1 MVDLQF
7 KCTKLF
13 VVQGLKNGYIGGP
26 FQNEFELDSGVVVSI
41 ISKFGK
47 INIELT
53 SNSPM
58 KCDEFINIFQ
68 NIDKLLML
76 FDGRFYTIEKL
87 IVSTDKAES
96 RDILNEYNSIRL
108 NCFYSK
114 ELYKYSWLK
123 INLLQDVLTKDLYDK
138 WCSLISDLDIAFQM
152 FLYALSDNKMT
163 IDLNFAFL
171 VELAEPFTELVKN
184 STNYCQSLTPGKRRT
199 TLKDCIYNLIVIYG
213 TDIFANEL
221 KDDYTSFLEMVV
233 NSRVRIMHIKK
244 NQENFFDGNECIKY
258 SLKFSV
264 LYRKI
269 LLSLLDVPY
278 QKYKENIIN
287 ISKKIDDWMII
298 DLIVHF
304 LKINFHIK

>member
-13 VVQGLKNGYIGGP
+13 VVQGLENGYIGGS
-26 FQNEFELDSGVVVSI
+26 FQKKFKLDNGADVSI
-41 ISKFGK
+41 ISKSGK

-58 KCDEFINIFQ
+58 KCEEFINIFQ
-68 NIDKLLML
+68 DIDKLLML
-76 FDGRFYTIEKL
+76 FDGKFYTIEKL
-87 IVSTDKAES
+87 IASNDKAES
-96 RDILNEYNSIRL
+96 RDILSEYNSIRL

-114 ELYKYSWLK
+114 DLYKYSFLK

-138 WCSLISDLDIAFQM
+138 WCSLIGDLDIAFQM

-163 IDLNFAFL
+163 VDLNFAFL

-184 STNYCQSLTPGKRRT
+184 NTYYCQSLTPGERGT
-199 TLKDCIYNLIVIYG
+199 TLKMCIDNLIVIYG

-244 NQENFFDGNECIKY
+244 NQKKFFDGNECIKY

-287 ISKKIDDWMII
+287 ISKKIDDWKII
-298 DLIVHF
+298 E
-304 LKINFHIK
+304 KK